1 MASSSICQS
10 EAITKRAPAL
20 KKARA
25 IPTTPSALIF
35 PCPLLQQLQST
46 SLACN
51 CASNTCAI
59 HKRKSSSLDLS
70 ELARLGDK
78 IISAVLNDHE
88 LQCVPRKLP
97 SACSTLDLLFCRVLS
112 CERLDVFRI
121 GAMNGPLKF
130 LTARKILPLPDLL
143 AKFKRVLA
151 CSCSPNFCSYLQGK
165 VNVILYGA

>member
-25 IPTTPSALIF
+25 IPTTPSALIT
-35 PCPLLQQLQST
+35 T

-97 SACSTLDLLFCRVLS
+97 SACSTFDLLFCRVLS

-130 LTARKILPLPDLL
+130 LTARKILPLLDLL

-151 CSCSPNFCSYLQGK
+151 YSCSPNF
-165 VNVILYGA
+165 